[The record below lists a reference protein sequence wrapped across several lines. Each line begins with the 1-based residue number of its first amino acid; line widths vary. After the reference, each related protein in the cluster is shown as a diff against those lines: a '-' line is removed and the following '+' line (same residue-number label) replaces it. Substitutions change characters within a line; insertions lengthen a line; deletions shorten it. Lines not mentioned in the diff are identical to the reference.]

1 MVLDEDDLR
10 QHLAEVA
17 SHASAP
23 RFTPEDLISQIRRRR
38 AKALGLVSGPLLAV
52 AAIAVA
58 VPVVLSGL
66 STLPGKFV
74 PAKIP
79 HPLSFTVAVN
89 GQSQVSPE
97 NGSPPRF
104 TVTPGESL
112 RINVEATV
120 PAHLRVTAL
129 WLGISAGV
137 IGTPDNLQPILAHIS
152 TPLGPGSHMF
162 QLRWTM
168 PSGLRSG
175 TLRYVAADW
184 EIGRGRVA
192 QFIAE
197 LAVQS
202 S

>member
-1 MVLDEDDLR
+1 MVLAEDELR

-23 RFTPEDLISQIRRRR
+23 RFTPDDLIRQIRRRR
-38 AKALGLVSGPLLAV
+38 AKVLGLVSAPLLAV

-58 VPVVLSGL
+58 VPVVLSGS
-66 STLPGKFV
+66 STPGKFI

-89 GQSQVSPE
+89 GQSQVPPE

-137 IGTPDNLQPILAHIS
+137 IGTPGNLQPILAHIT

-162 QLRWTM
+162 QLRWTV
-168 PSGLRSG
+168 PSGMRSG
-175 TLRYVAADW
+175 TLRYVAAGW
-184 EIGRGRVA
+184 KIGHGHVA
-192 QFIAE
+192 RFIAE